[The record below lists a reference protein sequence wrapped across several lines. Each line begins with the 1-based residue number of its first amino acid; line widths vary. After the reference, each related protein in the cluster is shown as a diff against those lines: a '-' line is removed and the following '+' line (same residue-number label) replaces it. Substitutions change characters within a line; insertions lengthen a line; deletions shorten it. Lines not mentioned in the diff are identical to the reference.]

1 MKDQLSVI
9 FIGGLSNGK
18 IIYDYLNK
26 NRYVNIPLVITY
38 SDTYKGARH
47 TILGDGSKFMKKNTV
62 KDYIDVIK
70 ELAPDLIIV
79 AGWSELIPNEI
90 LSIP

>member
-26 NRYVNIPLVITY
+26 NRYVNISLVITY
-38 SDTYKGARH
+38 SDTYQGARH
-47 TILGDGSKFMKKNTV
+47 TILGDGPKFRKKIPLRIVFMLSK
-62 KDYIDVIK
+62 IWLRI
-70 ELAPDLIIV
+70 
-79 AGWSELIPNEI
+79 
-90 LSIP
+90 

>member
-26 NRYVNIPLVITY
+26 NRYVNISLVITY
-38 SDTYKGARH
+38 SDTYQGARH
-47 TILGDGSKFMKKNTV
+47 TILGDLSSSEFLQNSGKKIPLRIVFMLSK
-62 KDYIDVIK
+62 IWLRI
-70 ELAPDLIIV
+70 
-79 AGWSELIPNEI
+79 
-90 LSIP
+90 

>member
-26 NRYVNIPLVITY
+26 NRYVNISLVITY
-38 SDTYKGARH
+38 SDTYQGARH
-47 TILGDGSKFMKKNTV
+47 TILGDGPKIPLRIVFMLSK
-62 KDYIDVIK
+62 IWLRI
-70 ELAPDLIIV
+70 
-79 AGWSELIPNEI
+79 
-90 LSIP
+90 

>member
-26 NRYVNIPLVITY
+26 NRYVNISLVITY
-38 SDTYKGARH
+38 SDTYQSRLASS
-47 TILGDGSKFMKKNTV
+47 TPTAFPL
-62 KDYIDVIK
+62 IK
-70 ELAPDLIIV
+70 RK
-79 AGWSELIPNEI
+79 
-90 LSIP
+90 

>member
-26 NRYVNIPLVITY
+26 NRYVNISLVITY
-38 SDTYKGARH
+38 SDTYQGARH
-47 TILGDGSKFMKKNTV
+47 TILGDGPK
-62 KDYIDVIK
+62 
-70 ELAPDLIIV
+70 
-79 AGWSELIPNEI
+79 
-90 LSIP
+90 

>member
-38 SDTYKGARH
+38 SDTYK
-47 TILGDGSKFMKKNTV
+47 DSSMV
-62 KDYIDVIK
+62 
-70 ELAPDLIIV
+70 
-79 AGWSELIPNEI
+79 
-90 LSIP
+90 

>member
-26 NRYVNIPLVITY
+26 NRYVNISLVITY
-38 SDTYKGARH
+38 SDTYQGARH
-47 TILGDGSKFMKKNTV
+47 TILGDGPKFRKKNTV
-62 KDYIDVIK
+62 KDCIHAIK
-70 ELAPDLIIV
+70 DLAPVFILLSFRSIV
-79 AGWSELIPNEI
+79 VVRYLLGR
-90 LSIP
+90 